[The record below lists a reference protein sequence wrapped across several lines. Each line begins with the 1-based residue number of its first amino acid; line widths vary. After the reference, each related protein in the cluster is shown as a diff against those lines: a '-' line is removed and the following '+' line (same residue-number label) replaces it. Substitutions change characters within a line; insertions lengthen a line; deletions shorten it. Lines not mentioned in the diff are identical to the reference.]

1 MILHRDIIL
10 AVLIAVFAVCTYADA
25 QENPAAAG
33 KSIRLPRPRHEGGIS
48 VEEAIFKR
56 RSVRRFDKA
65 PITLEE
71 VSQLLWAAGGATVDG
86 VTGPTRAYPSAGG
99 IYPLKIYLVA
109 GNVSGLKAGIYRYE
123 WEFHALV
130 PLKDG
135 DMREELKKAALSQRM
150 VQEAPATIV
159 VTAVY
164 DKVIKA
170 YGQRGATRYVSM
182 DTGHVGQNVHLE
194 AQSLGL
200 GTVMVGAFMD
210 QDVLTVLGVK
220 NELPLYMM
228 PVGKLVK

>member
-1 MILHRDIIL
+1 M
-10 AVLIAVFAVCTYADA
+10 
-25 QENPAAAG
+25 
-33 KSIRLPRPRHEGGIS
+33 
-48 VEEAIFKR
+48 
-56 RSVRRFDKA
+56 
-65 PITLEE
+65 
-71 VSQLLWAAGGATVDG
+71 WAAGGATVDG
-86 VTGPTRAYPSAGG
+86 VTGPTRAYPSAGA

-109 GNVSGLKAGIYRYE
+109 GDVTGLKPGVYRYE
-123 WEFHALV
+123 WVSHSLV
-130 PLKDG
+130 PVRDG

-150 VQEAPATIV
+150 VGEAPATIV

-170 YGQRGATRYVSM
+170 YGDRGAIRYVSM

-210 QDVLTVLGVK
+210 RDVLSVLGVK

-228 PVGKLVK
+228 PVGKPVK

>member
-1 MILHRDIIL
+1 MLLRKNVVL
-10 AVLIAVFAVCTYADA
+10 AVIIAVFAVCTYAGA
-25 QENPAAAG
+25 QENPAASE
-33 KSIRLPRPRHEGGIS
+33 KSIRLPKPRHEGGIS

-86 VTGPTRAYPSAGG
+86 VTGPTRAYPSAGA

-109 GNVSGLKAGIYRYE
+109 GDVTGLKPGVYRYE
-123 WEFHALV
+123 WVSHSLV
-130 PLKDG
+130 PVRDG

-150 VQEAPATIV
+150 VGEAPATIV

-170 YGQRGATRYVSM
+170 YGDRGAIRYVSM

-210 QDVLTVLGVK
+210 RDVLSVLGVK

-228 PVGKLVK
+228 PVGKPVK